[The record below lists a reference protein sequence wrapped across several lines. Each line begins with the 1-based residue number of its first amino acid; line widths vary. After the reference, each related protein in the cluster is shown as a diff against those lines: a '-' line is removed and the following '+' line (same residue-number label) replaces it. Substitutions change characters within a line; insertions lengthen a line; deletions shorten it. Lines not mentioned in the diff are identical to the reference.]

1 LKPLIS
7 IGGSSHFS
15 GGGRS
20 YFTNN
25 MFLKYEQKVHILKT
39 ITIFMLSKL
48 LSSKERLKVLEYI
61 LYRNSFKVTE
71 VSKEL
76 TLSKGFVSEFLTFL
90 YKKKLIDKKN
100 HYCLSKSP
108 LVNALK
114 LLLNVNKIDVSKI
127 KKSYFKGIGLYG
139 SWANGT
145 NMYDSDL
152 DIWIKVDVYPDE
164 NEIASLSKTLRKMTN
179 SEIQLLILTP
189 KKIKQIKSDKPF
201 FSSLYYSSYIL
212 WGESIE

>member
-1 LKPLIS
+1 
-7 IGGSSHFS
+7 
-15 GGGRS
+15 
-20 YFTNN
+20 
-25 MFLKYEQKVHILKT
+25 
-39 ITIFMLSKL
+39 MLSKL

-76 TLSKGFVSEFLTFL
+76 TLSKGFVSEFLSFL

-127 KKSYFKGIGLYG
+127 KKSY
-139 SWANGT
+139 
-145 NMYDSDL
+145 
-152 DIWIKVDVYPDE
+152 
-164 NEIASLSKTLRKMTN
+164 
-179 SEIQLLILTP
+179 
-189 KKIKQIKSDKPF
+189 
-201 FSSLYYSSYIL
+201 
-212 WGESIE
+212 

>member
-1 LKPLIS
+1 
-7 IGGSSHFS
+7 
-15 GGGRS
+15 
-20 YFTNN
+20 

-39 ITIFMLSKL
+39 IAIFMLSKL

-90 YKKKLIDKKN
+90 YKKKIIDKKN

-127 KKSYFKGIGLYG
+127 KKPYFKGIGLYG

-179 SEIQLLILTP
+179 SEIQLLIVTP
-189 KKIKQIKSDKPF
+189 QKIKQIKSDKPF